1 MNPLKPF
8 SCSIHNCSVI
18 LKLPMT
24 IGVRQAK
31 TELTKLIGA
40 AMEGETVVIT
50 NHGKPLVRLV
60 PEGSGP
66 SKNKGYGCL
75 KGAFEIPENWDQ
87 TDAEVEGLFEHIQ
100 DLKKSGRYT
109 DGR

>member
-1 MNPLKPF
+1 
-8 SCSIHNCSVI
+8 
-18 LKLPMT
+18 MT
-24 IGVRQAK
+24 TGVRQAK
-31 TELTKLIGA
+31 IELTKLINA
-40 AMEGETVVIT
+40 ALEGETVVIA

-60 PEGSGP
+60 PEGPTP
-66 SKNKGYGCL
+66 SKNRGYGCL

>member
-1 MNPLKPF
+1 
-8 SCSIHNCSVI
+8 
-18 LKLPMT
+18 MT

-31 TELTKLIGA
+31 TELTKLISA
-40 AMEGETVVIT
+40 AIEGETIVIT

-60 PEGSGP
+60 PESNTP
-66 SKNKGYGCL
+66 SKNRGYGCL

-87 TDAEVEGLFEHIQ
+87 SDAEVEGMFEHIQ
-100 DLKKSGRYT
+100 ELKKSGRYT

>member
-1 MNPLKPF
+1 
-8 SCSIHNCSVI
+8 
-18 LKLPMT
+18 MT
-24 IGVRQAK
+24 VGVRQAK

-40 AMEGETVVIT
+40 AMEGETIVIT

-60 PEGSGP
+60 PEGSIP
-66 SKNKGYGCL
+66 SKNRGYGCL
-75 KGAFEIPENWDQ
+75 KGSFEIPENWDQ
-87 TDAEVEGLFEHIQ
+87 TDADVEGLFEHVQ

>member
-1 MNPLKPF
+1 VN
-8 SCSIHNCSVI
+8 
-18 LKLPMT
+18 

-31 TELTKLIGA
+31 TELTKLISA

-60 PEGSGP
+60 PEGATP
-66 SKNKGYGCL
+66 SKHRGYGCL
-75 KGAFEIPENWDQ
+75 KGAFEMPENWDQ
-87 TDAEVEGLFEHIQ
+87 SDAEVEGLFEHIH

>member
-1 MNPLKPF
+1 
-8 SCSIHNCSVI
+8 
-18 LKLPMT
+18 MT

-31 TELTKLIGA
+31 TELTKLINA
-40 AMEGETVVIT
+40 AVEGETIVIT

-60 PEGSGP
+60 PAGPTP
-66 SKNKGYGCL
+66 SKNRGYGCL
-75 KGAFEIPENWDQ
+75 KDAFDLPENSAAS
-87 TDAEVEGLFEHIQ
+87 DAEIEGLFEHIQ

>member
-1 MNPLKPF
+1 MVKV
-8 SCSIHNCSVI
+8 S
-18 LKLPMT
+18 MT

-60 PEGSGP
+60 PEGAAP
-66 SKNKGYGCL
+66 SKNRGYGCL
-75 KGAFEIPENWDQ
+75 KGAFEIPDNWDQ
-87 TDAEVEGLFEHIQ
+87 SDAEVEGLFEYIQ
-100 DLKKSGRYT
+100 DLKKSGRST
-109 DGR
+109 VGR